1 MKILTTLFPVFFMM
15 ALGFV
20 SRIKKWLTPDQKE
33 GAKKLVFGILF
44 PILIFNAIFTSSL
57 SASTGIVILYVTAAF
72 LAVYLLGRLL
82 LKNSKDQYDELIP
95 FLLTTCEGGNVALPL
110 YTTIVGAGYA
120 INTVTFDMA
129 GVILAFVIVPAIVTA
144 RTSGSA
150 DMKSMLKKICTNS
163 FVVSSVL
170 GLVMNLTGMY
180 HVLEQSAFLELY
192 TGTVSM
198 ILAPIAGVILFT
210 IGYDLNADTAMI
222 RPIMK
227 TCGLRILSGI
237 LIILGFYLL
246 FPSLLADKIYR
257 TAVILYFMSPT
268 GFALPMQ
275 LQPLCR
281 DESGMAF
288 MSSYIS
294 VYMMVTLA
302 VYVGLVITY

>member
-44 PILIFNAIFTSSL
+44 PVLIFNAIFTSSL

-163 FVVSSVL
+163 FVVSSIL

-180 HVLEQSAFLELY
+180 HILEQSAFLELY

-210 IGYDLNADTAMI
+210 IGYDLNADTAHDPADHEDL
-222 RPIMK
+222 RSSHSERHSDYS
-227 TCGLRILSGI
+227 GLLS
-237 LIILGFYLL
+237 
-246 FPSLLADKIYR
+246 
-257 TAVILYFMSPT
+257 
-268 GFALPMQ
+268 ALPFPAGRQ
-275 LQPLCR
+275 DLPDSR
-281 DESGMAF
+281 YSVFHESDRICPADAAAA
-288 MSSYIS
+288 
-294 VYMMVTLA
+294 A
-302 VYVGLVITY
+302 VPG